1 MKIDQLIRSHRKSI
15 AILVDNDGK
24 VIVRAP
30 HHVSQ
35 KCIQEFVDE
44 KTAWIRAKQ
53 TQAQLRPPRV
63 KTFRDGEKFWYLGKE
78 YPLKIIPHASPSLRL
93 EDRFYISQKA
103 LPQARQVFTDWYR
116 GQARKVITVK
126 VEKYA
131 GQYGFKYQRI
141 RISSARTRW
150 GSCST
155 RGSLNF
161 SWRLV
166 MTPRSIIDYV
176 VVHELVHL
184 WEQNHSRR
192 FWSKV
197 GEILPDYQS
206 RRQWLKKNCHLFTF
220 D

>member
-1 MKIDQLIRSHRKSI
+1 M
-15 AILVDNDGK
+15 
-24 VIVRAP
+24 
-30 HHVSQ
+30 
-35 KCIQEFVDE
+35 
-44 KTAWIRAKQ
+44 
-53 TQAQLRPPRV
+53 
-63 KTFRDGEKFWYLGKE
+63 FWYLGKE
-78 YPLKIIPHASPSLRL
+78 YALKVVPHASSSLHL
-93 EDRFYISQKA
+93 EDRFYLSQKA
-103 LPQARQVFTDWYR
+103 LPVARQVFTDWYR
-116 GQARKVITVK
+116 GQARKVFSAK

-150 GSCST
+150 GSCNN

-184 WEQNHSRR
+184 WEQNHLPS

-197 GEILPDYQS
+197 GDILPAYKS
-206 RRQWLKKNCHLFTF
+206 RREWLKKNAHLFTF